1 MHLNLA
7 RGAPLFL
14 ASVTT
19 PDEALTALAAG
30 AALIDCK
37 DPAHGALGALPEER
51 VRAICAAVAG
61 RAPVSATIG
70 DLPNNAETMRVATEA
85 MAAAGVDYVK
95 IGFFGAGDARAAIA
109 GLAKA
114 DIGAARLVAVLM
126 ADREPDFSLARDLA
140 AAGFAAV
147 MLDTADKS
155 AGALAEILEPCRI
168 GEFIAA
174 ARRHGLA
181 AGLAGSLKLRH
192 VAELAGLGPD
202 ILGFRGALCDG
213 GRGGNLVAARVEAVA
228 RAMRAASETSNAA

>member
-1 MHLNLA
+1 MNLHLA

-30 AALIDCK
+30 ADLIDCK
-37 DPAHGALGALPEER
+37 DPSRGALGALPGER
-51 VRAICAAVAG
+51 VRAICAAVAS

-70 DLPNNAETMRVATEA
+70 DLPNDAAQMRAAAERT
-85 MAAAGVDYVK
+85 AAGVDFVK
-95 IGFFGAGDARAAIA
+95 IGFFGGDDARAAIA

-126 ADREPDFSLARDLA
+126 ADRDPDFSLARDLA
-140 AAGFAAV
+140 SAGFAAV
-147 MLDTADKS
+147 MLDTADKD
-155 AGALAEILEPCRI
+155 AGALAEILEPHRI
-168 GEFIAA
+168 SEFIAA

-181 AGLAGSLKLRH
+181 AGLAGSLKLGH
-192 VAELAGLGPD
+192 VAELAALGAD

-228 RAMRAASETSNAA
+228 RAMRAASKTSNAA